1 MATSESDDFESADE
15 GFDADDS
22 PKKSKIS
29 GVTTGV
35 QKLGPA
41 AETKETSVEES
52 KNVKPVEVS
61 EEGGWEPD
69 DLDDDILYSIE
80 ESNIEEVTKAVN
92 DLKVE
97 PAEEQQLPVTE
108 TPTVPTTAETKTET
122 SETPNEVQ
130 QKERRQR
137 PIREAK
143 NIGKLGSGGAKKL
156 GSKLSGSSAAANK
169 VTEDVPDNF
178 KEFIKESERKEE
190 AEEKKPVEVASV
202 LDKLAASSEEPQQQA
217 SGWGAWGGWGSSLL
231 TTATSSV
238 TSLGSQVINTVI
250 DTVESG
256 LGAPNPEE
264 IAREQIA
271 ETVKEPLINPNEEEK
286 TADGGDQTNISFPLG
301 SWISGVS
308 QLGKIVE
315 STGSKVIS
323 GGLDTLENIGKKTM
337 QVLQDGDPGLKKKR
351 ALFQPDKPVLS
362 QALREAKEL
371 AEQHEQAAEE
381 KIAARKVHFETLFD
395 DFQGLVHLEALE
407 MLSRQCEMKL
417 QSSLLK
423 LAGAELKEAH
433 EKLVAVRDESILP
446 STDDIEEPEGDISEA
461 VLENIQ
467 SLPVKVSSDKLLK
480 IWNSL
485 QSLST
490 RDATLADDH
499 AHCISS
505 LAELTSACVEV
516 FHRTGEL
523 LTVNET
529 RDPLTEAQALQKLTI
544 NLTFLVEKSATL
556 LCENLNQK
564 HGEDA
569 QIIITKVFLEA
580 SNSSTYIQD
589 AFQLLM
595 PVLQQATLL

>member
-41 AETKETSVEES
+41 AETKEPSVVES
-52 KNVKPVEVS
+52 KNVKPVEVVD
-61 EEGGWEPD
+61 EGGWEPD
-69 DLDDDILYSIE
+69 DLDDDILDSIE
-80 ESNIEEVTKAVN
+80 ESKIEEVTKAVSN
-92 DLKVE
+92 IKVE

-108 TPTVPTTAETKTET
+108 TPTVPTTET
-122 SETPNEVQ
+122 SEAPNEVQ

-156 GSKLSGSSAAANK
+156 GSKLSGSSAAAK
-169 VTEDVPDNF
+169 VTEDVPDTF
-178 KEFIKESERKEE
+178 KEFNKENERKEE
-190 AEEKKPVEVASV
+190 AEEKEPVEVASV

-238 TSLGSQVINTVI
+238 TSLGNQVINTVI

-271 ETVKEPLINPNEEEK
+271 ESVKEPLINSNEEEK
-286 TADGGDQTNISFPLG
+286 TADSGDQTNISFPLG

-461 VLENIQ
+461 VIENIQ

-480 IWNSL
+480 
-485 QSLST
+485 
-490 RDATLADDH
+490 
-499 AHCISS
+499 
-505 LAELTSACVEV
+505 VV
-516 FHRTGEL
+516 G
-523 LTVNET
+523 V
-529 RDPLTEAQALQKLTI
+529 
-544 NLTFLVEKSATL
+544 
-556 LCENLNQK
+556 
-564 HGEDA
+564 
-569 QIIITKVFLEA
+569 
-580 SNSSTYIQD
+580 
-589 AFQLLM
+589 M
-595 PVLQQATLL
+595 